1 MPENQKVSFTLEEAI
16 IATGLTRSRIYQAI
30 SSAALRTFK
39 AGRRRMVS
47 RKALEEYVANLE
59 RESAKRGAA

>member
-1 MPENQKVSFTLEEAI
+1 MFSEQRVSFTMDEAVG
-16 IATGLTRSRIYQAI
+16 ATGLSRSRLYKAI
-30 SSAALRTFK
+30 SDGSLRTIK

-59 RESAKRGAA
+59 RESAGRAA

>member
-1 MPENQKVSFTLEEAI
+1 MQENQKLSFTVDEAVT
-16 IATGLTRSRIYQAI
+16 ATGLTRSRLYLAI
-30 SSAALRTFK
+30 ADGSLRTMK
-39 AGRRRMVS
+39 AGRQRLIS